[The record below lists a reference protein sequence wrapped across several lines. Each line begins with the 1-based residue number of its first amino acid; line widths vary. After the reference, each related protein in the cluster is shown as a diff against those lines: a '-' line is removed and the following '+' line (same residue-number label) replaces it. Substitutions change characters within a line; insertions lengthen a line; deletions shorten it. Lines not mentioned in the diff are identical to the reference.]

1 MLRKHG
7 PFWVFENGIA
17 LKSVQ
22 LLRRTR
28 TALGKHFV
36 KRATLE
42 LSSSKWEVE
51 SRAGKGKFTIFYNS
65 TTMRKRSQFA
75 FRFVHR

>member
-7 PFWVFENGIA
+7 PYWVFENGIA
-17 LKSVQ
+17 LRSVQ

-28 TALGKHFV
+28 TTLDKHFV

-42 LSSSKWEVE
+42 LRSPKWAVD
-51 SRAGKGKFTIFYNS
+51 SRAGTCAIFYNS
-65 TTMRKRSQFA
+65 ATMRKHSQFE

>member
-36 KRATLE
+36 KRVTLE
-42 LSSSKWEVE
+42 LRLSKMGCRFA
-51 SRAGKGKFTIFYNS
+51 SCHGYMRDFLQQRNNAKIFS
-65 TTMRKRSQFA
+65 I
-75 FRFVHR
+75 

>member
-1 MLRKHG
+1 M
-7 PFWVFENGIA
+7 
-17 LKSVQ
+17 
-22 LLRRTR
+22 RRTC

-42 LSSSKWEVE
+42 LRPSKWAVD
-51 SRAGKGKFTIFYNS
+51 SRAGTCAIFYNS
-65 TTMRKRSQFA
+65 ATMRKHSQFE